1 MERNT
6 VLIVDDDPVFVEA
19 LRAVLAQHFTVMTA
33 GDGEQAMNQLAE
45 ELPDVIVL
53 DIMMSYHSE
62 GYDLANAL
70 KRSPRTADIPIIILT
85 GVDKMYE
92 IRSRMETQPVHY
104 ESFMSK
110 PPDFGKLIETI
121 ASLAKRS

>member
-1 MERNT
+1 MQRT
-6 VLIVDDDPVFVEA
+6 KVLIVDDDPVFVEA
-19 LRAVLAQHFTVMTA
+19 LAAVLAQHFEVATA
-33 GDGEQAMNQLAE
+33 GDGEQAMLRLADD
-45 ELPDVIVL
+45 LPDVIVL

-92 IRSRMETQPVHY
+92 IRSRMETQPVNY
-104 ESFMSK
+104 QSFMTK
-110 PPDFGKLIETI
+110 PPDFAELIGTI
-121 ASLAKRS
+121 TSLAGGA

>member
-1 MERNT
+1 MERKK

-19 LRAVLAQHFTVMTA
+19 LAAVLGQHFEVMTA
-33 GDGEQAMNQLAE
+33 ADGEQAMTRIAE

-70 KRSPRTADIPIIILT
+70 KRSARTAEVPIIILT

-92 IRSRMETQPVHY
+92 IRSRMETQPVRY
-104 ESFMSK
+104 ERFMTK
-110 PPDFGKLIETI
+110 PPDFQELIRSI
-121 ASLAKRS
+121 RDLAAG